1 MNGAILTSNII
12 KPVEMQGLRAKAN
25 ELMGYLQNNDLES
38 ALRCI
43 NEINLIN
50 NDHVHGVLGKITR
63 GLHNA
68 ISDLSLSSANTQ
80 STKNKTRAGLDY
92 VIEVTSNAAK
102 KTLDMTELTQRHV
115 QTLSDNNS
123 AIKTILA
130 TIKATAKD
138 ASQLQLLAD
147 LEGLIDSDAN
157 CVNEISKNTTEIV
170 IAQNFQDLA
179 SQSITKAI
187 KIITDVESTLIA
199 LTQHTN
205 LLKQLSLISTSPDL
219 LEITVAEELRSN
231 LDKIEAPASESE
243 HLDQDDVDDLLSSLG
258 F

>member
-1 MNGAILTSNII
+1 MNATLFTPSLV
-12 KPVEMQGLRAKAN
+12 KPVEMNGLKAKAN
-25 ELMGYLQNNDLES
+25 ELMRYLQENDLES

-43 NEINLIN
+43 NEINHIN
-50 NDHVHGVLGKITR
+50 NDHVHTVLGKITR

-80 STKNKTRAGLDY
+80 SEKNKTRAGLDY
-92 VIEVTSNAAK
+92 VIEVTHTAAR
-102 KTLDMTELTQRHV
+102 KTLDMTERTQQHLQAIVDGQAKMQAMVGELRQTGQV
-115 QTLSDNNS
+115 LASSQTLNAIESTLSDNGH
-123 AIKTILA
+123 
-130 TIKATAKD
+130 
-138 ASQLQLLAD
+138 LLAD
-147 LEGLIDSDAN
+147 IG
-157 CVNEISKNTTEIV
+157 KNNTEIV

-187 KIITDVESTLIA
+187 NVITDVEATLIA

-219 LEITVAEELRSN
+219 LEISVAEELRSN
-231 LDKIEAPASESE
+231 LDKIEAPGAESE
-243 HLDQDDVDDLLSSLG
+243 HLDQDDVDNLLSSLG